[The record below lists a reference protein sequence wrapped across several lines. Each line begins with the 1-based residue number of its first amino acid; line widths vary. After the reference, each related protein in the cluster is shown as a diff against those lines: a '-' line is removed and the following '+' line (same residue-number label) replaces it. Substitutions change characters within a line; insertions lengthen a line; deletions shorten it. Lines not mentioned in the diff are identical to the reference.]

1 MRKLLTALL
10 SILLILPVFRV
21 SALEKSIEELSEET
35 SVSNAEASI
44 IIPYGEGT
52 ARVYYGEN
60 GINLFTPEGRVV
72 METNYAV
79 KKLISVGDIDKDG
92 YVDFLTYQL
101 VPDEVAQLMCISGLD
116 GHVISSMRETRDDYN
131 NALGINVVVNC
142 FIQQML
148 SAEDGTAYV
157 ICDYSIIRYNMA
169 DGTELGRFTETNNI
183 WKMIF
188 ADDINGDGFCDLA
201 YSGQSNFAGIVDGN
215 TMESLKRYNPSEEYT
230 FSLAWDESKSVKAIF
245 NMWDLRYENGILYIL
260 CEDGRLYMI
269 DPFNSFVDE
278 NGNETASITSVDLEV
293 LDRDAF
299 KNLLSNRISYYSET
313 NIQYNPAGILD
324 WPYMGYRFADGNDQY
339 LLINAYMGSLE
350 GEAQWIDSQYP
361 AKIVLYNK
369 ETGEV
374 EARFVTEN
382 PMYKYQKTCFGVYQD
397 QPVIAAI
404 NHIDEGSAT
413 LGLYDLEGKLLTQ
426 KVMSSSYFGYDRKME
441 LNWDGE
447 KYMLEVFD
455 SGCLNISGD
464 LKKVTSGYSSSQTEV
479 LEIREDGIL
488 KLITTGG
495 IKNKIA
501 RYESDGKTPVWE
513 YVLKKNINHKGF
525 EYIGYDADFNNDK
538 VNDVFLIVNSYDSKD
553 SKVYSQF
560 IILNGT
566 SGKVLVDKNIITATY
581 YDENWNKITQ
591 YLTGSSLSVL
601 KDIDWDG
608 VKELVVDGNVVS
620 SRRNEVVGSNQG
632 YIETDGVPLEVGD
645 ANGDGFSDYVVITK
659 AETRLY
665 LSKYSYSYGVLEV
678 SYTKTGS
685 VFPNPAKAD
694 AMYSSIIF
702 GDVNN
707 DGVKEIGMV
716 DYNSEGRQIFKV
728 VNGKTLYTMFRL
740 CSEGLK
746 GNGEAFKILDA
757 DFNNDGYNELVG
769 VEMWQQGI
777 YDGKTGELVF
787 RPNMYDDPYKDE
799 YYADYLIPFTIL
811 EYMDY
816 EIAPI
821 GDINGD
827 NCQDFAYIDRYD
839 NDNFQWV
846 CSIRSVSGSNWQKTG
861 EVIISIN
868 DYEEGYGKL
877 IGVTGKD
884 GLVALSNENKKTTR
898 IFDLTKNREIM
909 GYSINVTGMSV
920 GKDDQLLG
928 LKDKKLYALDTK
940 PSFTLNREIPSFSE
954 NNTIHL
960 GWNNVQDY
968 SVMTVYDNGNVVYKG
983 SDNECD
989 IKLLEGNHNIRMSMN
1004 DGQGKIYS
1012 ETCDIEIAQQPKS
1025 YVVAAVIAAISLILS
1040 ILLGIF
1046 QKIRINRKFRKGA
1059 GK

>member
-10 SILLILPVFRV
+10 SVLLILPVFRV

-35 SVSNAEASI
+35 SVSNAQTSI
-44 IIPYGEGT
+44 VIPYGEGS

-72 METNYAV
+72 LETNYAV
-79 KKLISVGDIDKDG
+79 QKLISVGDIDGDG
-92 YVDFLTYQL
+92 YVDFLTYQI
-101 VPDEVAQLMCISGLD
+101 VPDEVAQLHCLSGSD
-116 GHVISSMRETRDDYN
+116 GHVISSMRETREDYN
-131 NALGINVVVNC
+131 DTLGTNVTVNC

-148 SAEDGTAYV
+148 SNEDGTAY
-157 ICDYSIIRYNMA
+157 ILCDYSVIRYDLA
-169 DGTELGRFTETNNI
+169 DGTELGRFTETDNI
-183 WKMIF
+183 WKIIF
-188 ADDINGDGFCDLA
+188 TDDINGDGICDLA
-201 YSGQSNFAGIVDGN
+201 YSGQSNFAGFIDGN
-215 TMESLKRYNPSEEYT
+215 TMEGLKRYNPSEDYT
-230 FSLAWDESKSVKAIF
+230 FSLMWDEKQTVTAVF
-245 NMWDLRYENGILYIL
+245 NMWDLRYEDNTLYIL
-260 CEDGRLYMI
+260 GEDGKLYMI

-278 NGNETASITSVDLEV
+278 NGNEIASISSVDLEV
-293 LDRDAF
+293 IEKDVLDS
-299 KNLLSNRISYYSET
+299 LLNNRIMYYSNN
-313 NIQYNPAGILD
+313 NIQYNPVGILD
-324 WPYMGYRFADGNDQY
+324 WAYMGYRFADSNEQY
-339 LLINAYMGSLE
+339 LLINAFMGDCE
-350 GEAQWIDSQYP
+350 GLPQWIDAQYP

-382 PMYKYQKTCFGVYQD
+382 PQYKYQKTCFGIYQD
-397 QPVIAAI
+397 QTVIAAI

-426 KVMSSSYFGYDRKME
+426 KVLNSTFFGFEKKME
-441 LNWDGE
+441 LNWDGQ
-447 KYMLEVFD
+447 KYLLEVFD
-455 SGCLNISGD
+455 SGCLNISAD

-479 LEIREDGIL
+479 LEIRKDEIL
-488 KLITTGG
+488 KLITTVG

-501 RYESDGKTPVWE
+501 GYASDGKTLKWE

-525 EYIGYDADFNNDK
+525 EYIGTDSDFNGDK

-553 SKVYSQF
+553 SKIYSQF
-560 IILNGT
+560 IILSGTNGR
-566 SGKVLVDKNIITATY
+566 VLVDKNIVTATY
-581 YDENWNKITQ
+581 YDENWNKVTQ
-591 YLTGSSLSVL
+591 YLTGSSLSVIR
-601 KDIDWDG
+601 DIDWDG
-608 VKELVVDGNVVS
+608 IKELVVDGNVVS
-620 SRRNEVVGSNQG
+620 SRRNEVVGSTQG

-645 ANGDGFSDYVVITK
+645 ANGDGFSDYAVITK

-694 AMYSSIIF
+694 AMYSSVLF

-728 VNGKTLYTMFRL
+728 VDGKTLYTMFRL
-740 CSEGLK
+740 CRDGLK
-746 GNGEAFKILDA
+746 GNGEAFKVLDT

-787 RPNMYDDPYKDE
+787 RPNMYGDPYKDE

-816 EIAPI
+816 EITAI
-821 GDINGD
+821 GDINED

-846 CSIRSVSGSNWQKTG
+846 CSIRSVSGADWQGIG

-868 DYEEGYGKL
+868 NYDEGYGKL

-884 GLVALSNENKKTTR
+884 GLVALSNEQNKTTKIYDMTR
-898 IFDLTKNREIM
+898 NREIM
-909 GYSINVTGMSV
+909 GYSINVSAMAV
-920 GKDDQLLG
+920 GNDDQLLG

-940 PSFTLNREIPSFSE
+940 PSFTLNREVPAFSE
-954 NNTIHL
+954 NNTVHL
-960 GWNNVQDY
+960 GWDTVQDY
-968 SVMTVYDNGNVVYKG
+968 SVMTVYDNGNIVYRG

-1012 ETCDIEIAQQPKS
+1012 ETRDIEIARQPKN
-1025 YVVAAVIAAISLILS
+1025 YVVPAIAAAISLILS